1 MSDTSKTYTK
11 LVDPNY
17 SSSSGMV
24 DPNYRLSSRMD
35 DPHYRLFSRMGDPHY
50 LQSRTLDGSGNRR
63 RCISKFV
70 IMLVL

>member
-1 MSDTSKTYTK
+1 MSDTSRETYTK

-24 DPNYRLSSRMD
+24 DPNYRLSSRMG
-35 DPHYRLFSRMGDPHY
+35 DPHYR
-50 LQSRTLDGSGNRR
+50 QSRTWDESDNRR

-70 IMLVL
+70 IKLVL